1 MIQKMT
7 NRDIYDYAQ
16 LLINAFQKS
25 EIKLPIKINFYL
37 QKNKKTLCSLA
48 QEIEE
53 QRKVIIREY
62 GVMNSEKETIEVP
75 LEKISEASQKMN
87 ELFNLTQDVNIYK
100 VKLDDF
106 DNIELT
112 QQEMEAL
119 LFMIEDEVENE

>member
-16 LLINAFQKS
+16 FLINAFQKS

-53 QRKVIIREY
+53 QRKTIIREY

-75 LEKISEASQKMN
+75 LEKITEASQKMN
-87 ELFNLTQDVNIYK
+87 ELFSLTQDVNIYK

-106 DNIELT
+106 NSIELT

-119 LFMIEDEVENE
+119 LFMIEDEIENE

>member
-16 LLINAFQKS
+16 FLINAFQKS

-62 GVMNSEKETIEVP
+62 GVINKEKETIEVP
-75 LEKISEASQKMN
+75 LEKISDASQKMN

-106 DNIELT
+106 DNIKLT

-119 LFMIEDEVENE
+119 LFMIEDEIENE

>member
-106 DNIELT
+106 NNIELT

-119 LFMIEDEVENE
+119 LFMIEDEIENE

>member
-16 LLINAFQKS
+16 FLINAFQKS

-53 QRKVIIREY
+53 QRKAIIREY

-75 LEKISEASQKMN
+75 LEKITEASQKMN

-106 DNIELT
+106 NSIELT

-119 LFMIEDEVENE
+119 LFMIEDEIENE

>member
-1 MIQKMT
+1 MIQKIT
-7 NRDIYDYAQ
+7 NRDIYDYTQ

-53 QRKVIIREY
+53 QRKAIIREY

-87 ELFNLTQDVNIYK
+87 ELFSLTQDVNIYK
-100 VKLDDF
+100 VKLNDF
-106 DNIELT
+106 NNIELT

-119 LFMIEDEVENE
+119 LFMIEDEIENE

>member
-16 LLINAFQKS
+16 FLINAFQKS

-100 VKLDDF
+100 VKLNDF
-106 DNIELT
+106 NNIELT

-119 LFMIEDEVENE
+119 LFMIEDEIENE